1 VSSPE
6 SPPGPYEPRR
16 PAPIAGAVFL
26 LAALTVC
33 WPMLAGRW
41 LLGDD
46 QYVAGYSFRL
56 FGADVFR
63 AAGHIPEWNPYLFGG
78 LPFIAAQHGD
88 IFYPTA
94 WLRWILPVDT
104 AMNLGFLAHLVLA
117 GVSTYAL
124 LRALRLSW
132 TAAVAGGLAYELTG
146 IVASLVRPGH
156 DGKLFVSALAPL
168 TFLALLRAIRD
179 RRLSGYGLQAL
190 VVGLCLLSPHYQMT
204 YYVLVADGLWTLY
217 LVFLDPDR
225 PAGLRW
231 PRALALAGL
240 AVGLGV
246 AIAAL
251 QIIPFLQYLPYSP
264 RGAGGT
270 STGWDYAIQF
280 SMPPEELVTT
290 VLPQFNGVLDHYWGR
305 NFFKLHT
312 EYLGAVVVV
321 LAVLGIGDRGR
332 RRTVQAF
339 GLIALLFLLIA
350 FGGHTPFYAVWY
362 EVMPMMKKVRAPGM
376 AFFLVALPMA
386 VFAGLGAERLLRRE
400 VGLRALLVP
409 LAVVGLIGLLGSA
422 GILQSVATLMA
433 EPEQASRVAANGSA
447 LQGGGLRLLVAVL
460 LGGGVLWAIWRGR
473 LTGAGAAT
481 ALALVIV
488 ADLWSVDRQ
497 FFHYQGP
504 ARETFR
510 DDEITSRL
518 RAQPR
523 PFRVLDAGVYPQSF
537 LMAYDIPLMLGYHGQ
552 EIRFYDD
559 LLGGKGQW
567 KYAASPA
574 LLDLLA
580 VRYLLLPQAQSVPG
594 YHQVIGPVP
603 TTPGSPGIL
612 LERDTVPAYA
622 RVVGGAAKLAEE
634 QIAPTVIDPRFPY
647 DRLALYPDTASVTPE
662 PVRAG
667 QIPERPPV
675 RATVTE
681 WSPGDMRITLQGAA
695 PKPTYLLVGENWY
708 PDWHATI
715 DGKAAPILRA
725 DNTLL
730 SVVLPP
736 GAREVRFHFA
746 SSSYPRGK
754 LVTAAAVLISLALL
768 AAPLWTRRRRSA
780 HD

>member
-1 VSSPE
+1 V
-6 SPPGPYEPRR
+6 
-16 PAPIAGAVFL
+16 AVAVFV

-46 QYVAGYSFRL
+46 QFVAGYSFRL
-56 FGADVFR
+56 FGAEMFR
-63 AAGHIPEWNPYLFGG
+63 ATGHIPEWNPYLFGG
-78 LPFIAAQHGD
+78 LPIISAQHGD

-104 AMNLGFLAHLVLA
+104 AMNLGFFAHLVLA
-117 GVSTYAL
+117 GASTYAL

-132 TAAVAGGLAYELTG
+132 TAAVAGGVAYELTG

-168 TFLALLRAIRD
+168 TFLALLRAIRHG
-179 RRLSGYGLQAL
+179 RLSGYGLQAL
-190 VVGLCLLSPHYQMT
+190 IVGLCMLSPHYQMT
-204 YYVLVADGLWTLY
+204 YYVLVANALWTLY
-217 LVFLDPDR
+217 LVFRDPER

-231 PRALALAGL
+231 PVPLGLAAV

-270 STGWDYAIQF
+270 STGWDYAIGF
-280 SMPPEELVTT
+280 SMPPEVVVTT
-290 VLPQFNGVLDHYWGR
+290 VLPQLNGVLDHYWGR

-321 LAVLGIGDRGR
+321 LAGLGLGDRAR

-339 GLIALLFLLIA
+339 GVIALLFLLIA
-350 FGGHTPFYAVWY
+350 FGGHTPFYRLWY

-376 AFFLVALPMA
+376 AFFLVALPVA
-386 VFAGLGAERLLRRE
+386 VFAGLGTDRLLRRE
-400 VGLRALLVP
+400 VGLRTLMVALG
-409 LAVVGLIGLLGSA
+409 AVGLIALLGVV
-422 GILQSVATLMA
+422 GILQSVATLLA
-433 EPEQASRVAANGSA
+433 EPEQAARVAANGSA
-447 LQGGGLRLLVAVL
+447 LQGGALRLLVAIGA
-460 LGGGVLWAIWRGR
+460 GGAVLWGIRGGR
-473 LTGAGAAT
+473 LTGAGAAA
-481 ALALVIV
+481 ALTLVTV

-497 FFHYQGP
+497 FFQYHGP

-518 RAQPR
+518 RAQPK
-523 PFRVLDAGVYPQSF
+523 PYRVLDVGSYPQSF

-580 VRYLLLPQAQSVPG
+580 IRFLLLPQAQAVPG
-594 YHQVIGPVP
+594 YHQVLGPVP
-603 TTPGSPGIL
+603 TTPGTTGIL
-612 LERDTVPAYA
+612 FERDSVPAYA
-622 RVVGGAAKLAEE
+622 RVVGGAAKLTDE

-647 DRLALYPDTASVTPE
+647 DRLALYSDTASVTPE

-667 QIPERPPV
+667 QIPERPPLT
-675 RATVTE
+675 ATVAE
-681 WSPGDMRITLQGAA
+681 WQPGAMRISLQGAA

-708 PDWHATI
+708 PDWHATV
-715 DGKAAPILRA
+715 DGKPAAVLRA

-736 GAREVRFHFA
+736 GAREVRFRFA

-754 LVTAAAVLISLALL
+754 LVTAAALLMSLTLL
-768 AAPLWTRRRRSA
+768 VAPWWTRRRSTV
-780 HD
+780 HG